1 MVGFLV
7 FPASISLFIFA
18 EPLTFFI
25 LGSGWSGIIP
35 MIKIFSILGLVMSMS
50 AVGNSV
56 FLATGETKLQMK
68 ITVFTRIL
76 LMVAILVSCL
86 WFRKVEIVALV
97 YTGVMCLSLFIEW
110 NFLEKILHFN
120 FEKIWNALKPSMM
133 SSVLVAAIFY
143 FTLKMWNE
151 DVTRV
156 VLLISLMLAYFV
168 LYFVF
173 LKLGNRIFFTRN
185 VTLLKKFIQ

>member
-1 MVGFLV
+1 
-7 FPASISLFIFA
+7 
-18 EPLTFFI
+18 
-25 LGSGWSGIIP
+25 
-35 MIKIFSILGLVMSMS
+35 
-50 AVGNSV
+50 
-56 FLATGETKLQMK
+56 
-68 ITVFTRIL
+68 
-76 LMVAILVSCL
+76 LVSCL

>member
-97 YTGVMCLSLFIEW
+97 YTAVMCLSLFIEW

-120 FEKIWNALKPSMM
+120 FEKIWNVLKPSMV

-151 DVTRV
+151 DVTHV
-156 VLLISLMLAYFV
+156 VLLVSLMLAYFV

-173 LKLGNRIFFTRN
+173 LKLGNRIFFTQN

>member
-1 MVGFLV
+1 
-7 FPASISLFIFA
+7 
-18 EPLTFFI
+18 
-25 LGSGWSGIIP
+25 
-35 MIKIFSILGLVMSMS
+35 
-50 AVGNSV
+50 
-56 FLATGETKLQMK
+56 
-68 ITVFTRIL
+68 VFTRIL